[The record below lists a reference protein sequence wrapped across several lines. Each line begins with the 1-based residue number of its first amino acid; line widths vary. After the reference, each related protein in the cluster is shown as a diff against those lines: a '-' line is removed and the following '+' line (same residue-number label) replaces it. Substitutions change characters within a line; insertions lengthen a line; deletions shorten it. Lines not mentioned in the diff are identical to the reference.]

1 MKNKNTV
8 FTFFIGAFCA
18 VIALYIFSNY
28 KIVKKKDQS
37 ETSQN
42 SNNSYQQNQ
51 QRNNEKFTITENS
64 SDISS
69 KTSENVVADYVKENR
84 RLPDYYMTKSEARSQ
99 GWNPSKG
106 NLCDILPGK
115 AIGGDEFSNREKTL
129 PLNNQYFEADI
140 NYECGHRGADRL
152 IFTAKGDVWVTHD
165 HYKTFDKK

>member
-1 MKNKNTV
+1 MKNKNTI

-28 KIVKKKDQS
+28 KIIKKKDSTPATQVTNES
-37 ETSQN
+37 FKKNTSVDQDD
-42 SNNSYQQNQ
+42 
-51 QRNNEKFTITENS
+51 IT
-64 SDISS
+64 S
-69 KTSENVVADYVKENR
+69 KTAENFVADYVKENH
-84 RLPDYYMTKSEARSQ
+84 RLPDYYITKSEARSQ

-115 AIGGDEFSNREKTL
+115 AIGGDKFSNREKTL
-129 PLNNQYFEADI
+129 PQDNQYFEADI